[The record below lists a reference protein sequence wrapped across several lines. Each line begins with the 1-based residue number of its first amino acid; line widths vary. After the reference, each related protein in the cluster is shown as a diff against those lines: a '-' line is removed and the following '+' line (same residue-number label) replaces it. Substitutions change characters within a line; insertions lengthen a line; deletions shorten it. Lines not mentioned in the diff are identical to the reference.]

1 MDYWDNLNLAMQLAP
16 QMHGCFVGWA
26 IKARPNLQG
35 MGGRVSSV
43 LLNHRGPQASLRK
56 MARWELKVLVRGTLW
71 LRVQGCCGDSEITC
85 FWQHHLYQPSSD
97 QDQE

>member
-43 LLNHRGPQASLRK
+43 LLNHMGATGKSQENGQVGTESAGERYP
-56 MARWELKVLVRGTLW
+56 MA
-71 LRVQGCCGDSEITC
+71 
-85 FWQHHLYQPSSD
+85 
-97 QDQE
+97 